1 MALTK
6 VIGAGLGTLTSDLT
20 VAGNIQKTSGDLTVD
35 VAGDV
40 ILDAD
45 GGDFIFK
52 DGGSGD
58 EINKVIRFSTP
69 SHDTDEENVQILQVE
84 NEGSF
89 NQISFGGGTS
99 ALNAAT
105 TLRFLTSSVD
115 TTTGTERMRITSSGT
130 IGIGDSTPTAFVDI
144 AFDTQQAHTLQ
155 LRNTNSSA
163 GGGKYIQFAKANGD
177 FTGSITQSSDQNT
190 VAFNTSSDYRLKEN
204 VSYDFDATS
213 RLKQLKPARFNWIS
227 DENNTTIDGFI
238 AHEVSG
244 IVPEAITGE
253 KDGTQDVGT
262 IKDKDDNVLHTDVLE
277 IAKQDGET
285 WTKTGT
291 KNVYQGIDQ
300 SKLVPLLTKALQE
313 QQATIEAL
321 TARITALENA

>member
-6 VIGAGLGTLTSDLT
+6 VIGAGLGTVTSADLDGAVT
-20 VAGNIQKTSGDLTVD
+20 INESSADKDFRVESDDNTHALFLEGSTGNIGIGTSSPTNESNLVGITLDDTSGSFVDLMDSGTRIATFRADVNAVD
-35 VAGDV
+35 
-40 ILDAD
+40 I
-45 GGDFIFK
+45 
-52 DGGSGD
+52 
-58 EINKVIRFSTP
+58 ST
-69 SHDTDEENVQILQVE
+69 
-84 NEGSF
+84 
-89 NQISFGGGTS
+89 
-99 ALNAAT
+99 LNASF
-105 TLRFLTSSVD
+105 LRFKTNNN
-115 TTTGTERMRITSSGT
+115 EIMRITSSGT

-155 LRNTNSSA
+155 LRNSNSSA

-177 FTGSITQSSDQNT
+177 FTGSVTQSSDQNT

-262 IKDKDDNVLHTDVLE
+262 IKDKDDNVLHTDVPE

>member
-69 SHDTDEENVQILQVE
+69 SHDTDEENVQMLQVE